1 MSFTPIGGIP
11 SATTKDGDDDS
22 EGESNVFLST
32 MREGREGIVGV
43 RSGSTGRSGHKVMGR
58 PVMGKGEE

>member
-1 MSFTPIGGIP
+1 MSFAPIGGIS
-11 SATTKDGDDDS
+11 SATTKDGDDS